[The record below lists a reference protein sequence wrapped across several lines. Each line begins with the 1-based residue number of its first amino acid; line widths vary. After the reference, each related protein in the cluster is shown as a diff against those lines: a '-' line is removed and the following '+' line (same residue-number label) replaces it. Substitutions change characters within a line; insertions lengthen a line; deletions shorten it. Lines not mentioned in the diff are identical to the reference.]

1 MIFIPAWISNAL
13 FLITCYLSGYQ
24 HMRLRR
30 PNPVTN
36 LQFGMIVF
44 SMVMI
49 LIIAV
54 YAKANAWLSFGFF
67 VLAVGCLGFMIRQH
81 RMLPPSRKFE

>member
-1 MIFIPAWISNAL
+1 MIFIPAWISNSL
-13 FLITCYLSGYQ
+13 LLITCYLSGYQ

-54 YAKANAWLSFGFF
+54 YAKTNAWLSFGFF
-67 VLAVGCLGFMIRQH
+67 VLAAGCLGFMIRQH